1 MYLNLTLAM
10 GLFGGILMFCG
21 DMLLCFTTEEFD
33 FKDQKKAI
41 NIIKKFPQWRLRLG
55 GLLGPVSAFFICIG
69 FFNNWFGALDEYK
82 TFGFAISLISCLAT
96 ILGGAWHSHFT
107 YLGLVGKTENEE
119 AIDQMV
125 KNIKFWSKISV
136 SIMIIDVILIAAM
149 IVLRK
154 TVYPRWFILFTPLVT
169 QLSYFLFNKLP
180 KPFKVI
186 FTVGLGNL
194 MLIVYFGVALLIV

>member
-1 MYLNLTLAM
+1 MYLKLTLAM
-10 GLFGGILMFCG
+10 GLLGGILMFCG
-21 DMLLCFTTEEFD
+21 DMLLFFTTEDLD
-33 FKDQKKAI
+33 FNDHKKAI
-41 NIIKKFPQWRLRLG
+41 AIIKKIPQWRFRLG

-69 FFNNWFGALDEYK
+69 FFNNWFGAIDGYK

-96 ILGGAWHSHFT
+96 ILGGAWHSHST
-107 YLGLVGKTENEE
+107 YLGLVGKIENEE
-119 AIDQMV
+119 AIDQLI
-125 KNIKFWSKISV
+125 KEIKFWSKISV
-136 SIMIIDVILIAAM
+136 SVMIVSVLSIAAM
-149 IVLRK
+149 IVLGK